1 MIGTYVCFAIILI
14 AFGCVVHYIN
24 SSYEDYKEYM
34 ATQNK
39 NNDR

>member
-1 MIGTYVCFAIILI
+1 MLRFIGFIVILVVLGFVC
-14 AFGCVVHYIN
+14 HYID

-34 ATQNK
+34 KTQNK